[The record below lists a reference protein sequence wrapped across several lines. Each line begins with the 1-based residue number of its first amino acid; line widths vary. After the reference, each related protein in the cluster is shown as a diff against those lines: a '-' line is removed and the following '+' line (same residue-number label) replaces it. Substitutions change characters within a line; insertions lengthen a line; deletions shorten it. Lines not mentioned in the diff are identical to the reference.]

1 MGIDVYLKWPSMT
14 KAEEKKQIT
23 GWATDAG
30 DRGYLREAYH
40 GGPYV
45 TKVLM
50 PEGWDD
56 SVKLDDDHYFELPAA
71 VMRERLPVAVMTAIY
86 RNHVVYEQGSDPGVV
101 NVGDGEP
108 GDVLIKELMPKVFE
122 TMKDASHKEIVERT
136 TPGQREQAVK
146 LIASGK
152 LPAYA
157 KAFVD
162 FVELAEK
169 MERKTGQPCRVCV
182 SA

>member
-23 GWATDAG
+23 GWAIDAG

-40 GGPYV
+40 GGPYA

-56 SVKLDDDHYFELPAA
+56 SVKLDDEYYFELPAA

-86 RNHVVYEQGSDPGVV
+86 RNHVVYEQGSDPSVVDVDSDGGVDTLV
-101 NVGDGEP
+101 R
-108 GDVLIKELMPKVFE
+108 ELMPKVFAS
-122 TMKDASHKEIVERT
+122 MKDASHEEIVERT
-136 TPGQREQAVK
+136 TPAQREHAVK

-152 LPAYA
+152 LPNYA
-157 KAFVD
+157 QAFVD
-162 FVELAEK
+162 FVKLAEK
-169 MERKTGQPCRVCV
+169 MEKKTGKPCRVCV